1 MFKEEIATA
10 LKTKYQRFG
19 LSNEAIDR
27 IAAAREKT
35 VTSEEEIAT
44 ATADVVTMELIAS
57 ELQKMRDKEIN
68 SKTDLQRA
76 FDTYKEKYPD
86 TPNPTP
92 APNLTPAPD
101 YQKPDYAKKD
111 DPVAEPEW
119 AKKLRERFERE
130 DREKAEKETRDALT
144 ARLKMEGCTNNGII
158 KFVMAGFTPV
168 KDESQDDAV
177 KRLKESYAAA
187 YKETFGEG
195 GIPGYG
201 GQPFLDNKAAT
212 DHKNDFLRK
221 QGLLPQQE
229 K

>member
-44 ATADVVTMELIAS
+44 ATADVVTMELIAN

-76 FDTYKEKYPD
+76 FDTYKEKNPEGGKPKGD
-86 TPNPTP
+86 PNPPTP
-92 APNLTPAPD
+92 PEPGNPEPM
-101 YQKPDYAKKD
+101 P
-111 DPVAEPEW
+111 EPEW
-119 AKKLRERFERE
+119 AKRLRERYERE
-130 DREKAEKETRDALT
+130 DREKAEKETRESLT

-158 KFVMAGFTPV
+158 KFVMAAFTAV

-177 KRLKESYAAA
+177 KRLKGRTAGA
-187 YKETFGEG
+187 G
-195 GIPGYG
+195 
-201 GQPFLDNKAAT
+201 N
-212 DHKNDFLRK
+212 
-221 QGLLPQQE
+221 
-229 K
+229 

>member
-27 IAAAREKT
+27 IASAREKT

-44 ATADVVTMELIAS
+44 ATADVVTMELIAN

-76 FDTYKEKYPD
+76 FDTYKEK
-86 TPNPTP
+86 NPEGGKKDPANDP
-92 APNLTPAPD
+92 APTT
-101 YQKPDYAKKD
+101 
-111 DPVAEPEW
+111 DPKHAEVPEPEW
-119 AKKLRERFERE
+119 ARKIRERYERE
-130 DREKAEKETRDALT
+130 DKEKADKQVRDSLT

-158 KFVMAGFTPV
+158 KFVMSAYSPV
-168 KDESQDDAV
+168 ENESEDDAV
-177 KRLKESYAAA
+177 KRLKESYSAA
-187 YKETFGEG
+187 YKETFGDG
-195 GIPGYG
+195 AIPGYG
-201 GQPFLDNKAAT
+201 SQPFVDAKSAT
-212 DHKNDFLRK
+212 DHKNDFLRR
-221 QGLLPQQE
+221 QGLLPQKE

>member
-1 MFKEEIATA
+1 MLKEEIATA

-27 IAAAREKT
+27 IATAREKT

-44 ATADVVTMELIAS
+44 ATADVVTMELIAN

-76 FDTYKEKYPD
+76 FDTYKEKNPEGGKPKGD
-86 TPNPTP
+86 PNPPTP
-92 APNLTPAPD
+92 EPG
-101 YQKPDYAKKD
+101 KPE
-111 DPVAEPEW
+111 PMPEPEW
-119 AKKLRERFERE
+119 AKRLRERYERE
-130 DREKAEKETRDALT
+130 DREKAEKETRESLT

-158 KFVMAGFTPV
+158 KFVMAAFTPV

-201 GQPFLDNKAAT
+201 GQPFLDNKSAT
-212 DHKNDFLRK
+212 DHKNDFLRQ
-221 QGLLPQQE
+221 QGLLPRKEQ
-229 K
+229 

>member
-27 IAAAREKT
+27 IASAREKT

-57 ELQKMRDKEIN
+57 ELQKMRDKEIQTR
-68 SKTDLQRA
+68 TDTQRA
-76 FDTYKEKYPD
+76 FDTYKEKHPD
-86 TPNPTP
+86 TTNP
-92 APNLTPAPD
+92 APAAPDPDPKPAPVD
-101 YQKPDYAKKD
+101 T
-111 DPVAEPEW
+111 EPEW

-130 DREKAEKETRDALT
+130 DREKSEKETRDTLT

-201 GQPFLDNKAAT
+201 GQPFLDNKSAT
-212 DHKNDFLRK
+212 DHKNDFLRQ
-221 QGLLPQQE
+221 QGLLPRKEQ
-229 K
+229 

>member
-27 IAAAREKT
+27 IASAREKT

-57 ELQKMRDKEIN
+57 ELQKMRDKEIQTR
-68 SKTDLQRA
+68 TDTQRA
-76 FDTYKEKYPD
+76 FDTYKEKHPD
-86 TPNPTP
+86 TPNPAPAAPDPDPKP
-92 APNLTPAPD
+92 APVDT
-101 YQKPDYAKKD
+101 
-111 DPVAEPEW
+111 EPEW

-130 DREKAEKETRDALT
+130 DREKSEKETRDTLT

-201 GQPFLDNKAAT
+201 GQPFIDSKSAT

-221 QGLLPQQE
+221 QGLLPQE
-229 K
+229 KK

>member
-27 IAAAREKT
+27 IASAREKT
-35 VTSEEEIAT
+35 VNSEDEVAA

-76 FDTYKEKYPD
+76 FDTYKEKYPETKSD
-86 TPNPTP
+86 PDPAPEDGGKPSVQKPNPV
-92 APNLTPAPD
+92 D
-101 YQKPDYAKKD
+101 
-111 DPVAEPEW
+111 AEPEW
-119 AKKLRERFERE
+119 ARRIRERFERE

-158 KFVMAGFTPV
+158 KFVMAAFSPI

-177 KRLKESYAAA
+177 KRLKDSYAAA

-201 GQPFLDNKAAT
+201 GQPFLDSKSAT

>member
-27 IAAAREKT
+27 IATAREKT
-35 VTSEEEIAT
+35 VNSEEEVAA

-86 TPNPTP
+86 TQGRPDPSPADDGVKPSVTNPNPAEP
-92 APNLTPAPD
+92 P
-101 YQKPDYAKKD
+101 
-111 DPVAEPEW
+111 EPEW
-119 AKKLRERFERE
+119 ARRIRERFEKE
-130 DREKAEKETRDALT
+130 DRDKAEKATRDALT
-144 ARLKMEGCTNNGII
+144 ARLKMEGCTNSGII
-158 KFVMAGFTPV
+158 KFVMAAYSPV

-177 KRLKESYAAA
+177 RRLKESYASA

-201 GQPFLDNKAAT
+201 GQPFLDNKSAT

>member
-27 IAAAREKT
+27 IATAREKT

-44 ATADVVTMELIAS
+44 ATADVVTMELIAN

-76 FDTYKEKYPD
+76 FDTYKEKNPEGGKPKGD
-86 TPNPTP
+86 PNPPTP
-92 APNLTPAPD
+92 PD
-101 YQKPDYAKKD
+101 PGKPE
-111 DPVAEPEW
+111 PMPEPEW
-119 AKKLRERFERE
+119 AKRLRERYERE
-130 DREKAEKETRDALT
+130 DREKAEKETRESLT

-158 KFVMAGFTPV
+158 KFVMAAFTPV

-201 GQPFLDNKAAT
+201 GQPFLDNKSAT
-212 DHKNDFLRK
+212 DHKNDFLRQ
-221 QGLLPQQE
+221 QGLLPRKEQ
-229 K
+229 

>member
-27 IAAAREKT
+27 IATAREKT
-35 VTSEEEIAT
+35 VTSEGDIEA
-44 ATADVVTMELIAS
+44 ATADVTTMELIAN

-76 FDTYKEKYPD
+76 FDTYKEKNPEGGKPKGD
-86 TPNPTP
+86 PNPPTP
-92 APNLTPAPD
+92 PEPG
-101 YQKPDYAKKD
+101 KPE
-111 DPVAEPEW
+111 PMPEPEW
-119 AKKLRERFERE
+119 AKRLRERYERE
-130 DREKAEKETRDALT
+130 DREKAEKETRESLT

-158 KFVMAGFTPV
+158 KFVMAAFTPV

-201 GQPFLDNKAAT
+201 GQPFLDNKSAT
-212 DHKNDFLRK
+212 DHKNDFLRQ
-221 QGLLPQQE
+221 QGLLPRKEQ
-229 K
+229 

>member
-1 MFKEEIATA
+1 MFKENIASA

-44 ATADVVTMELIAS
+44 ATADVVTMELIAN

-76 FDTYKEKYPD
+76 FDTYKEKNPEGGKPKGD
-86 TPNPTP
+86 PNPPTP
-92 APNLTPAPD
+92 PEPG
-101 YQKPDYAKKD
+101 KPE
-111 DPVAEPEW
+111 PMPEPEW
-119 AKKLRERFERE
+119 AKRLRERYERE
-130 DREKAEKETRDALT
+130 DREKAEKETRESLT

-158 KFVMAGFTPV
+158 KFVMAAFTPV

-201 GQPFLDNKAAT
+201 GQPFLDNKSAT
-212 DHKNDFLRK
+212 DHKNDFLRQ
-221 QGLLPQQE
+221 QGLLPRKEQ
-229 K
+229 

>member
-86 TPNPTP
+86 TPNPAP
-92 APNLTPAPD
+92 APEPDPKPNPAD
-101 YQKPDYAKKD
+101 
-111 DPVAEPEW
+111 VEPEW
-119 AKKLRERFERE
+119 AKKIRERFERE

>member
-86 TPNPTP
+86 TPNPAP
-92 APNLTPAPD
+92 APEPDPKPNPAD
-101 YQKPDYAKKD
+101 
-111 DPVAEPEW
+111 AEPEW

>member
-27 IAAAREKT
+27 IASAREKT

-57 ELQKMRDKEIN
+57 ELQKMRDKEIQTR
-68 SKTDLQRA
+68 TDTQRA
-76 FDTYKEKYPD
+76 FDTYKEKHPD
-86 TPNPTP
+86 TPNPAPAAPDPDPKP
-92 APNLTPAPD
+92 APVDT
-101 YQKPDYAKKD
+101 
-111 DPVAEPEW
+111 EPEW

-130 DREKAEKETRDALT
+130 DREKSEKETRDTLT

-201 GQPFLDNKAAT
+201 GQPFIDSKSAT

-221 QGLLPQQE
+221 QGLLPPQE

>member
-92 APNLTPAPD
+92 APEPDPKPNPAD
-101 YQKPDYAKKD
+101 
-111 DPVAEPEW
+111 AEPEW

-187 YKETFGEG
+187 YKETFGDG

-201 GQPFLDNKAAT
+201 GQPFLDSKSAI
-212 DHKNDFLRK
+212 DGKNDFLRE
-221 QGLLPQQE
+221 QGLLPKE
-229 K
+229 NK

>member
-27 IAAAREKT
+27 IASAREKT

-57 ELQKMRDKEIN
+57 ELQKMRDKEIQTR
-68 SKTDLQRA
+68 TDTQRA
-76 FDTYKEKYPD
+76 FDTYKEKHPD
-86 TPNPTP
+86 TPNPAPAAPDPDPKP
-92 APNLTPAPD
+92 APVDT
-101 YQKPDYAKKD
+101 
-111 DPVAEPEW
+111 EPEW

-130 DREKAEKETRDALT
+130 DREKSEKETRDTLT

-201 GQPFLDNKAAT
+201 GQPFLDTKSAA

-221 QGLLPQQE
+221 QGLLPPQE

>member
-35 VTSEEEIAT
+35 VNSEEEIAT

-92 APNLTPAPD
+92 APEPDPKPNPAD
-101 YQKPDYAKKD
+101 
-111 DPVAEPEW
+111 VEPEW
-119 AKKLRERFERE
+119 AKKIRERFERE
-130 DREKAEKETRDALT
+130 DREKAEKETRDTLT

-158 KFVMAGFTPV
+158 KFVMSAYSPV

-201 GQPFLDNKAAT
+201 GQPFLDGKSAT
-212 DHKNDFLRK
+212 DQRNDFLRQ
-221 QGLLPQQE
+221 QGLLPQKE